1 MLKPRYSRRREAREK
16 ADSDEEAQLSDH
28 SSASGDPAESSEA
41 SSGSEDDEGNS
52 SGGEDEAS
60 TPLKSRYEQRQ
71 KKSSKGS
78 EDDSGA
84 AEGWGSPP
92 KGINKD
98 ITWGGFNDKAA
109 AAAKPENTWS
119 SADNFSK
126 IDETTVD
133 SRKDASATSTPKST
147 SDSNWGNVSQ
157 ESDSTFEDTWGAR
170 SQSSGARDRNDTW
183 GRQNKVRGKA
193 NVPTRGRGS
202 APKAGRGNRG
212 GQRGGAA
219 RPDFAERPSFQTS
232 RGGKRGSFQGRP
244 SGDRGFRGSQANSST
259 DPLRDDQLPWATVTT
274 SEVDTQLQ
282 WSKSDSPSEAIAEG
296 DITWGDVKGEKESHQ
311 DTSATPASQENDKG
325 ARASNKFKNR
335 SGGNAPRT
343 SNASDNWKKI
353 DNQDEDNEL
362 IDKTAELELSD
373 SRANNDGEEGFKR
386 NTVHQRRLE
395 ARREYRKKLEEDPS
409 FVPHLGEFWSHDD
422 RFRDDEMKNNVNDR
436 RRDTPRG
443 RGRGRGGRVG
453 AEIVEQPPVAPS
465 PGPAQKWTHDGYE
478 SLLRMEE
485 REEQHR
491 RSKSEQM
498 EQQGEYGQSQFA
510 GDRGFGRQR
519 GRGRGFRGGRG
530 RSDQFGRT
538 TRDTPA
544 STGLDEH
551 SSKSL
556 PRQPKSENVASKPA
570 FVMEAP
576 TDEDQELATASHA
589 NATTSNNADEDSDVE
604 IILETPQWETEQVLG
619 IPTPKSIGSEK
630 SVTGED
636 QSGAGMSQE
645 GVDNEKLKKVGSP
658 STKWGKSNARL
669 SPTPSNWQQ
678 HGDHQQEYS
687 QEHPYPPHT
696 MLSPNAMQFV
706 PMTTMG
712 GGSSSNMMPMQ
723 AMYAVPMPMS
733 GNREGMP
740 GPIMYAPVMN
750 SQQGMFEANGMFYYN
765 YDANQ
770 VPMYTPVM
778 YYPQSQMPAENER
791 AYQSSPKWGYSR
803 KYTQQDRSRGKHNS
817 SGPQ

>member
-1 MLKPRYSRRREAREK
+1 MLKPRYSRRREARDE

-41 SSGSEDDEGNS
+41 SSGSEDDEDNS

-60 TPLKSRYEQRQ
+60 TPFKSRYEKRQ
-71 KKSSKGS
+71 EESVQGS
-78 EDDSGA
+78 GDHSGT

-92 KGINKD
+92 KDIDKN
-98 ITWGGFNDKAA
+98 ITWGDFKGKAA

-119 SADNFSK
+119 SADDISK

-147 SDSNWGNVSQ
+147 NDDDWGNVSQ
-157 ESDSTFEDTWGAR
+157 ESDLKLEDTWGSR
-170 SQSSGARDRNDTW
+170 SQSSGARDRSENW

-193 NVPTRGRGS
+193 GVPTRGRGS

-219 RPDFAERPSFQTS
+219 RPDFAERPSFQAS
-232 RGGKRGSFQGRP
+232 RGGKRGAFQGRP
-244 SGDRGFRGSQANSST
+244 SGDRGFRGRQANSST
-259 DPLRDDQLPWATVTT
+259 DPLRDDQLPWATETT
-274 SEVDTQLQ
+274 GDVDTQLQ
-282 WSKSDSPSEAIAEG
+282 ELKSDSPSQAIAEG
-296 DITWGDVKGEKESHQ
+296 DASRGDAKEEKDSHQ
-311 DTSATPASQENDKG
+311 DTSASTESHENRKG
-325 ARASNKFKNR
+325 ARASNKFKNK
-335 SGGNAPRT
+335 SEENAPST
-343 SNASDNWKKI
+343 TGASDNGKEI
-353 DNQDEDNEL
+353 DNPEEVNEL
-362 IDKTAELELSD
+362 IDNTAELELSD
-373 SRANNDGEEGFKR
+373 SRANNHGEEGLKR

-436 RRDTPRG
+436 RRDTLRG

-453 AEIVEQPPVAPS
+453 AGIVEQPSEAPS
-465 PGPAQKWTHDGYE
+465 PEPAQKWTHDGYE

-491 RSKSEQM
+491 RSKSEQI
-498 EQQGEYGQSQFA
+498 EQQGEYGQFQFA

-519 GRGRGFRGGRG
+519 GRGRGFRGARG

-538 TRDTPA
+538 ARNTSA
-544 STGLDEH
+544 STGFNEH

-556 PRQPKSENVASKPA
+556 PQQPKSEDVASKPELD
-570 FVMEAP
+570 MEAP
-576 TDEDQELATASHA
+576 TGEDQELATASHA
-589 NATTSNNADEDSDVE
+589 NATTSHNADEDSDVE
-604 IILETPQWETEQVLG
+604 IILETPQWQTEQVLG

-630 SVTGED
+630 SLTGED

-645 GVDNEKLKKVGSP
+645 GGDHEKLQKVGSP
-658 STKWGKSNARL
+658 STKWGKSNARS
-669 SPTPSNWQQ
+669 SPNPSNWQQ
-678 HGDHQQEYS
+678 QGNQQEYP

-696 MLSPNAMQFV
+696 VLSPNAMQFV
-706 PMTTMG
+706 PMSTMG
-712 GGSSSNMMPMQ
+712 AGSASIMMPMQ

-778 YYPQSQMPAENER
+778 YYPQSPMPAENER
-791 AYQSSPKWGYSR
+791 AYQPSPKWGYSR
-803 KYTQQDRSRGKHNS
+803 KYTQQDRSRGKHHS

>member
-16 ADSDEEAQLSDH
+16 SDGDEEAQLSDH
-28 SSASGDPAESSEA
+28 ASISGDLAESSDA

-52 SGGEDEAS
+52 SGGEDETS
-60 TPLKSRYEQRQ
+60 SPLKSRYEQRQ
-71 KKSSKGS
+71 KKFSKDS
-78 EDDSGA
+78 EKHSGTV
-84 AEGWGSPP
+84 EGWGSPP
-92 KGINKD
+92 KTIDKD
-98 ITWGGFNDKAA
+98 ITWEGSKDEAA
-109 AAAKPENTWS
+109 AAANPENTMSW
-119 SADNFSK
+119 ADNSSNLE
-126 IDETTVD
+126 ETSVD
-133 SRKDASATSTPKST
+133 NWNVASTPEST
-147 SDSNWGNVSQ
+147 SDGGRGNVPQ
-157 ESDSTFEDTWGAR
+157 RGDATVENTRDSW
-170 SQSSGARDRNDTW
+170 SQSSGARDRNENW

-193 NVPTRGRGS
+193 NVPSRGRGS
-202 APKAGRGNRG
+202 APKPGRGNRG
-212 GQRGGAA
+212 GQRGGA
-219 RPDFAERPSFQTS
+219 RPDFPDRPSFQTS

-244 SGDRGFRGSQANSST
+244 SGDRGFRGSQANSSME
-259 DPLRDDQLPWATVTT
+259 PLRDQQLPSATETT
-274 SEVDTQLQ
+274 NWTDTQLEG
-282 WSKSDSPSEAIAEG
+282 SKSNSQSEVNAEDG
-296 DITWGDVKGEKESHQ
+296 ITWGNAKEKKENQQ
-311 DTSATPASQENDKG
+311 DTSASTEAQENDKG
-325 ARASNKFKNR
+325 ARASDRYKNR
-335 SGGNAPRT
+335 SGGNTPRT
-343 SNASDNWKKI
+343 ANASDNWKKS
-353 DNQDEDNEL
+353 DKQGEDDEW
-362 IDKTAELELSD
+362 IDKTAGLELSD
-373 SRANNDGEEGFKR
+373 SKPNNNGEEGFKR

-422 RFRDDEMKNNVNDR
+422 RFRDDEMKNNANDR
-436 RRDTPRG
+436 RRDSPRG
-443 RGRGRGGRVG
+443 RGRGRGGR
-453 AEIVEQPPVAPS
+453 IVTELVDQPPVAPA
-465 PGPAQKWTHDGYE
+465 PGPPQKWTHDGYE
-478 SLLRMEE
+478 SLLKMEE
-485 REEQHR
+485 REEQSR

-498 EQQGEYGQSQFA
+498 EQRGEYGQSQFA

-530 RSDQFGRT
+530 RSDQFGRI

-544 STGLDEH
+544 STSLEND
-551 SSKSL
+551 STKTL
-556 PRQPKSENVASKPA
+556 PRQSKPESVSSKPA
-570 FVMEAP
+570 IAMEALA
-576 TDEDQELATASHA
+576 DEDQESATASLA
-589 NATTSNNADEDSDVE
+589 NATTSNNAEEDSDVE
-604 IILETPQWETEQVLG
+604 IILETPQWQTEQVLG

-630 SVTGED
+630 SLTGDE
-636 QSGAGMSQE
+636 QTGAGISQE
-645 GVDNEKLKKVGSP
+645 GGANEKLKKVGSP
-658 STKWGKSNARL
+658 STKWDKSNSRS
-669 SPTPSNWQQ
+669 SPNTSNWQQ
-678 HGDHQQEYS
+678 HDDQQEYS

-791 AYQSSPKWGYSR
+791 VYQPSPKWGYSR

-817 SGPQ
+817 PGPQ